1 MYCVVCMYTC
11 RMEWVCSVYVCILC
25 ACLYYHTSAA
35 VERDAAAKRIVELEK
50 EVAGLKT
57 EMSKVSVHL

>member
-1 MYCVVCMYTC
+1 MLV
-11 RMEWVCSVYVCILC
+11 IIF
-25 ACLYYHTSAA
+25 YHNSAA